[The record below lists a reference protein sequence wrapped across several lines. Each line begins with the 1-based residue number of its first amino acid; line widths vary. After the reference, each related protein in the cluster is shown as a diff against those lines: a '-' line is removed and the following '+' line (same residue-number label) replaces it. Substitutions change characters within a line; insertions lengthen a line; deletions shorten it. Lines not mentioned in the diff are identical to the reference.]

1 MGPSNNKKRMP
12 CHGGASVEFSKS
24 KTVTMTAPIRRT
36 GLSIGKDSQDEAQAD
51 DDACVQHDSG
61 KQTDIAA
68 AHVH

>member
-1 MGPSNNKKRMP
+1 
-12 CHGGASVEFSKS
+12 
-24 KTVTMTAPIRRT
+24 MTAPIRRT